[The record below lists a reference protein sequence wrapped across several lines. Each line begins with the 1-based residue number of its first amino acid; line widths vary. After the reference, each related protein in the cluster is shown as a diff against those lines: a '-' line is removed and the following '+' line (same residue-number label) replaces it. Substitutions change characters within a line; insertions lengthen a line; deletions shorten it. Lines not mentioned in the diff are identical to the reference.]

1 MPDVD
6 LAIIGV
12 GKMGSAIAAGVA
24 SADPSIA
31 IGLVGH
37 NQDTITQLVNTYP
50 SLKVATMETTARTH
64 LIAVKPRHVRG
75 VCTELS
81 REPHNLISVA
91 AGVSLDQL
99 IDWSHPDS
107 TVIRAMPNT
116 PVEIRSGVTALTCAP
131 HAEKVLEDAKVI
143 FAHLGSVITVEESQ
157 LDLVSAIS
165 GSGPAYMYFVIEALE
180 EAGLRLGLPLA
191 LARKLSLETMKGAA
205 ELAIHSGRDPRDL
218 RLAVTSP
225 GGTTAAAVDQ
235 LENQGVRSAFSL
247 ALEAATAAAARIRA
261 DQG

>member
-6 LAIIGV
+6 LVIVGV

-24 SADPSIA
+24 RADPDFK
-31 IGLVGH
+31 IGLIGH
-37 NQDTITQLVNTYP
+37 DQDLVARLVESYP
-50 SLKVATMETTARTH
+50 SLKSATPETTARTF

-75 VCTELS
+75 VCAGLS
-81 REPHNLISVA
+81 RDPRNIISVA
-91 AGVSLDQL
+91 AGIGLDQL

-107 TVIRAMPNT
+107 TIIRAMPNT

-131 HAEKVLEDAKVI
+131 QADNVLDDAKAI
-143 FAHLGSVITVEESQ
+143 FSHLGSVIVVEESQ

-165 GSGPAYMYFVIEALE
+165 GSGPAYMYLVIEALE

-191 LARKLSLETMKGAA
+191 LARQLSLETMQGAA
-205 ELAIHSGRDPRDL
+205 QLAIQSGRNPREL

-235 LENQGVRSAFSL
+235 LESHGLRTAFSL
-247 ALEAATAAAARIRA
+247 ALDAATTAAARIRA
-261 DQG
+261 SQG